1 MTNRKGILKMI
12 RSKRVSGVLLS
23 LLLCSCAVE
32 ADLSG
37 FMNSAGDFVK
47 GVGRSIGKATE
58 NVKKSAGVDLKAAE
72 LEKRSRNALEELYRI
87 SPKAKEF
94 SQKAKAILVF
104 PEIVK
109 AGVGIGGLYG
119 EGTLFQHGQV
129 GGYYSIAAGS
139 YGLQLG
145 AQRYGYAMFFMDEA
159 GLKYLLENNQGW
171 EVGTGPS
178 IVLVD
183 KGMATSATNTTLNQ
197 SVYVFT
203 FGQKGLMAGTGIQ
216 GSKISRIDPK

>member
-1 MTNRKGILKMI
+1 MTDRKGILKMI

-23 LLLCSCAVE
+23 LLLSSCVVE

-47 GVGRSIGKATE
+47 GVGQSIGKATE
-58 NVKKSAGVDLKAAE
+58 NVKKSAGVDLKAEE
-72 LEKRSRNALEELYRI
+72 LEKRSRSALEELYRI

-94 SQKAKAILVF
+94 SKKAKAILVF
-104 PEIVK
+104 PEILK

-119 EGTLFQHGQV
+119 EGTLFRDGRPA
-129 GGYYSIAAGS
+129 GYYSIAAGS

-145 AQRYGYAMFFMDEA
+145 AQSYGYAMFFMDEA

-183 KGMATSATNTTLNQ
+183 KGMATGATNTTLKQ

-216 GSKISRIDPK
+216 GSKISRINPK